1 MPVPNTSYYPP
12 VGFYFK
18 VAFIGIFGML
28 EGNFTEVTGLSVT
41 ISPEEVQEGGENRFT
56 HRLPSPP
63 KYGNLVLR
71 RGMVMESSL
80 IIWANQCITQ
90 FQITPKTVVVMLLD
104 ENAAPISIWQFN
116 NAYPVKLDY
125 TGLKAKE
132 GEIVIE
138 TLELAYDYFEKTL

>member
-1 MPVPNTSYYPP
+1 MADTTTYYPP
-12 VGFYFK
+12 VGFSFQ
-18 VAFIGIFGML
+18 VNITGIDGMN
-28 EGNFTEVTGLSVT
+28 EGNFQEVTGLNVKLDV
-41 ISPEEVQEGGENRFT
+41 EEIKEGGENRFT
-56 HRLPSPP
+56 PRLPSPP
-63 KYGNLVLR
+63 KYGTLVLR